1 MEYMHL
7 GDTNG
12 PTVRQWLESKGLG
25 VTFNDGGTVTI
36 IEPGENG
43 ASTTVAVGKVVCVH
57 DGRVEVRDTPPEAPK
72 REVRDR
78 S

>member
-12 PTVRQWLESKGLG
+12 PTVR
-25 VTFNDGGTVTI
+25 TFNDGGTVTI